1 MSDEQRR
8 ANGRRAKEKFAKDV
22 TAELN
27 RLDAEIKKQATSEY
41 PVFVKITQGSV
52 AKAVGYH
59 RTTFK
64 NHKSLVDRIIALKKQ
79 AKDPKK
85 AHEIA
90 SVATISS
97 DAEPTKVVQFSPRNK
112 AIEEENI
119 KLKVQVLEMR
129 RELFLLKNP
138 SLAARSVPKE

>member
-8 ANGRRAKEKFAKDV
+8 ANGRQAKEKFAKDV
-22 TAELN
+22 TVELD
-27 RLDAEIKKQATSEY
+27 RLEAEITKQATNEY

-64 NHKSLVDRIIALKKQ
+64 NHRSLVKRINNLKKR

-85 AHEIA
+85 AHETA

-97 DAEPTKVVQFSPRNK
+97 GGEPTKVVQFSPRNK
-112 AIEEENI
+112 ALEDENI
-119 KLKVQVLEMR
+119 ELKIQVREMR

-138 SLAARSVPKE
+138 TLTVRSLPKE